1 MKGIHENLAQQTDGT
16 GIGFKSRIAL
26 SHGRHPFGPF
36 NSNGQLIEHK
46 LVTVLLAALL
56 RV

>member
-1 MKGIHENLAQQTDGT
+1 MKGIHENLMQQTDRA
-16 GIGFKSRIAL
+16 GIGFKSQNAL
-26 SHGRHPFGPF
+26 PHDRHPFGPF